1 MLSVLVDVIVPVL
14 LVAAVGG
21 VVGRR
26 LGLSVDTFSSAVF
39 WLFSPALVF
48 TSIAGVQLAAG
59 DVAKIVVVAIAV
71 FVVNVAVAAMWSW
84 FRGSDPETRA
94 CAVVAGAVGNQGNL
108 GLPMARLAFG
118 ERGLQIAVVI
128 WVIGIV
134 LAASAG
140 ITAGTVAK
148 GGHTHLSA
156 LAAPF
161 RFPTIYAAAIGLVVN
176 LGDVTLPVAIHDS
189 VSTLAAAAI
198 PCMLVVLGLSF
209 HLPRPDHLVEPLAV
223 SANRLVVGPLVA
235 WPLTA
240 AVGLSGVTASTTIM
254 LAAMPS
260 AVMTTII
267 VLQLGM
273 RSEVAV
279 RAVVVS
285 TLLSVVSLTVLITL
299 LR

>member
-1 MLSVLVDVIVPVL
+1 MLNVLVDVVVPVM
-14 LVAAVGG
+14 LVAALGG
-21 VVGRR
+21 IVGRR
-26 LGLSVDTFSSAVF
+26 LGLSVDTFSTAVF
-39 WLFSPALVF
+39 YLFSPALVF
-48 TSIAGVQLAAG
+48 VSIAGVQVEAG
-59 DVAKIVVVAIAV
+59 DVGKLVFVAVTVFLANIAV
-71 FVVNVAVAAMWSW
+71 ALAWSW

-94 CAVVAGAVGNQGNL
+94 CAVVSGAIANQGNL

-128 WVIGIV
+128 MVIGVV
-134 LAASAG
+134 LSSSVG

-156 LAAPF
+156 LVAPF
-161 RFPTIYAAAIGLVVN
+161 RYPSIYAAVAGLVVN
-176 LGDVTLPVAIHDS
+176 VGDISLPVAIRDS
-189 VSTLAAAAI
+189 VETLSDASI

-209 HLPRPDHLVEPLAV
+209 AVPKPDHLVEPLAV
-223 SANRLVVGPLVA
+223 SANRLVVGPLLA

-240 AVGLSGVTASTTIM
+240 AVGLGGITASTSIM
-254 LAAMPS
+254 MAGMPT

-273 RSEVAV
+273 RSELAV

-285 TLLSVVSLTVLITL
+285 TLASIASLTVLITL